1 MNIALF
7 GFMGV
12 GKSEVAKIL
21 AEKLSMS
28 YVDID
33 EKIEKTARKTI
44 TAVFEEEGEDA
55 FRQLERSVT
64 REVAVKD
71 GQVIACGGGT
81 VLNDE
86 NLNNLRKTSVLI
98 LLKAEPEAILLRVKA
113 AGGSRPLLNVAD
125 RLERISELLSV
136 RNPRYMKSADI
147 TIDTSHLRPEQVAE
161 EILRQLGAKE
171 D

>member
-1 MNIALF
+1 
-7 GFMGV
+7 
-12 GKSEVAKIL
+12 VAAK
-21 AEKLSMS
+21 K
-28 YVDID
+28 
-33 EKIEKTARKTI
+33 
-44 TAVFEEEGEDA
+44 
-55 FRQLERSVT
+55 
-64 REVAVKD
+64 

-98 LLKAEPEAILLRVKA
+98 LLKAEPEAILDRVNT

-125 RLERISELLSV
+125 RLKRIRELLSV

-147 TIDTSHLRPEQVAE
+147 TIDTSYLKPEQVAE
-161 EILRQLGAKE
+161 EILRQLGDKG

>member
-1 MNIALF
+1 
-7 GFMGV
+7 MGV

-21 AEKLSMS
+21 ADKLGMS

-33 EKIEKTARKTI
+33 DKIEKTARKTI
-44 TAVFEEEGEDA
+44 TAIFEEEGEDA

-64 REVAVKD
+64 REIAAKE

-98 LLKAEPEAILLRVKA
+98 LLKAEPEAILDRVKA
-113 AGGSRPLLNVAD
+113 TGDSRPLLNVAD
-125 RLERISELLSV
+125 RLKRIRELLSF

-147 TIDTSHLRPEQVAE
+147 MIDTSYLKPEQVAE
-161 EILRQLGAKE
+161 EIVRQLGEKG